1 MRARW
6 VLPALAMVVMFG
18 CGSGAATPVE
28 TVTVTVTP
36 APTVDRNSA
45 GYQLAAADRL
55 GADPAKVDA
64 YQRLVEEAADGCD
77 GTPTQLAD
85 QTPDLV
91 RQLADDHDVRTTNW
105 AVLTDIASRAG
116 SRQCALMLL
125 AYGIGQ
131 LPVPAPD
138 LPR

>member
-1 MRARW
+1 MRAR
-6 VLPALAMVVMFG
+6 LALTALALVVVAG
-18 CGSGAATPVE
+18 CGGGTVTPVGA
-28 TVTVTVTP
+28 VTVTVTA

-45 GYQLAAADRL
+45 GYQLAAADGL
-55 GADPAKVDA
+55 GADPAKVAA
-64 YQRLVEEAADGCD
+64 YQRLVEEAADGCA

-91 RQLADDHDVRTTNW
+91 RQLADDHGVRTSNW
-105 AVLTDIASRAG
+105 ALLTDVASRAG

-125 AYGIGQ
+125 AYGVGQ
-131 LPVPAPD
+131 LPVPAYA